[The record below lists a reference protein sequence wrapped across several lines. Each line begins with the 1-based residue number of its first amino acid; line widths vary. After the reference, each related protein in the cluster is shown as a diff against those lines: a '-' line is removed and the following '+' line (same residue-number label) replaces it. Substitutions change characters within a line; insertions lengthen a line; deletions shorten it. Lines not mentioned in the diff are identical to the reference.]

1 MNSTKI
7 NNKKFFIIAVIVIIA
22 LFGLFKNQNNSQ
34 TNGVSTL
41 EKVKTS
47 KTIRVGYAAY
57 PPYVMK
63 DLKTGK
69 LSGFYID
76 IMNEMAMRAGWKIE
90 WVETTWQTY
99 ISDLRTGKFDVIDDP
114 IFASVT
120 RWQEI
125 NFAIPLSY
133 LNDNA
138 GLIRKDEY
146 RFSKIEDLNKKG
158 ITIAV
163 HQGDTA
169 QGFVAK
175 NLPLATMK
183 VFSDDSLLMGIT
195 DVVSGNSDV
204 VFGGEAEQRLYLEKN
219 PNQNAKPLVL
229 NTKTPMTPAGWAIK
243 KGDPEW
249 LLFLNGSIQSM
260 KDDGTIKNIAKKYHL
275 YSYEIESKFVPQ

>member
-1 MNSTKI
+1 MNTIKI
-7 NNKKFFIIAVIVIIA
+7 NSKKLFIIAVIVIIA
-22 LFGLFKNQNNSQ
+22 LFGLFRNQNNNQ
-34 TNGVSTL
+34 INGISTL

-69 LSGFYID
+69 LSGYYID
-76 IMNEMAMRAGWKIE
+76 IMNEMAVRAGWKIE

-125 NFAIPLSY
+125 TFATPLSY

-138 GLIRKDEY
+138 GLIRKNEY

-169 QGFVAK
+169 QGYVAK

-183 VFSDDSLLMGIT
+183 VFSDDTLLMGIT

-204 VFGGEAEQRLYLEKN
+204 VFGGEAEQQLYLEKN
-219 PNQNAKPLVL
+219 PNQNTKPLVL
-229 NTKTPMTPAGWAIK
+229 NTKPPMTPAGWAIK